1 MGNRLPVRRLLAT
14 RQRRLESGSER
25 SKDRSAIPPKLGEPS
40 AATLGRCH
48 RLHRGMIPPER
59 LPTARRVGHDEHGRG
74 DLEGAQ
80 YGQRVQEDAEI
91 RIIER
96 DGGDLT

>member
-1 MGNRLPVRRLLAT
+1 
-14 RQRRLESGSER
+14 
-25 SKDRSAIPPKLGEPS
+25 
-40 AATLGRCH
+40 
-48 RLHRGMIPPER
+48 MIPPER